1 MLERVNKITT
11 GYQITI
17 PLDYRKKNNLKIGDY
32 IVFRNNG
39 TSLIVEPLRE
49 GKKAIEAFDALFKTK
64 TPVDKLSKFSEK
76 KIMGIVAKEIKDH
89 RKQNAKTKNR
99 H

>member
-17 PLDYRKKNNLKIGDY
+17 PLDYRKQNNLKIGDY
-32 IVFRNNG
+32 IVFKNDG
-39 TSLIVEPLRE
+39 ISLIIEPLKD
-49 GKKAIEAFDALFKTK
+49 GKKATEAFDTLFKQK
-64 TPVDKLSKFSEK
+64 ILAGKFNKLSEK
-76 KIMGIVAKEIKDH
+76 QIIGIVDKEIKNH
-89 RKQNAKTKNR
+89 RKKNAKTENR

>member
-32 IVFRNNG
+32 IVFKNDG
-39 TSLIVEPLRE
+39 TSLIIEPLKE
-49 GKKAIEAFDALFKTK
+49 GKKATEAFDALFKQK
-64 TPVDKLSKFSEK
+64 ISADKLNKHSEK
-76 KIMGIVAKEIKDH
+76 QIIAIVDKEIKNH
-89 RKQNAKTKNR
+89 RKKNAKTENR